1 MIKDSLF
8 VITFAFYIFNF
19 SFLSMRILHISS
31 ARTLGGGERHLS
43 DLANALG
50 VRGHEVFVAVP
61 ENSPLRAELSALPA
75 ENIFSLRLRNA
86 LDVKSG
92 RALARLARE
101 YEIEILHAHMARDY
115 PLAALAMRANRRTKF
130 VITRHVLFPLS
141 RIHKLTLARVSR
153 VIAVSGAVA
162 RSLQAQGIFPAKNIV
177 TIPNG
182 IDLSRFKIT
191 KREQA
196 RGELCERLG
205 GSSAKYLV
213 GTVGELR
220 PLKGLEDFL
229 RAAAIVAKEMDDV
242 DFVIAG
248 RDATR
253 AGEHRVRLER
263 LSEELGLRGRV
274 HFTGWLA
281 DVAPLLRE
289 LDIFISPSHT
299 EAFGLSIVEA
309 MASGLSV
316 IATRTEGAQEIIEDG
331 VNGLLVAVGDSEQMA
346 TATLALVKDEAR
358 RRELGARARKSV
370 QSRFSL
376 ERMASAVE
384 QVYSEVLNE

>member
-1 MIKDSLF
+1 
-8 VITFAFYIFNF
+8 
-19 SFLSMRILHISS
+19 MRILHISS

-43 DLANALG
+43 DLANALAK
-50 VRGHEVFVAVP
+50 RGHEVFVAVP

-182 IDLSRFKIT
+182 IDLGRFNIT

-196 RGELCERLG
+196 RGELLERP
-205 GSSAKYLV
+205 GSGSTKYLV

-229 RAAAIVAKEMDDV
+229 RAAAVVAKEMDDV

-274 HFTGWLA
+274 HFTGWLV

-358 RRELGARARKSV
+358 RRELGARAQKSV

-384 QVYSEVLNE
+384 QVYSEALNE